1 MEKEAG
7 DMNVLKERLSAH
19 FDRIKRL
26 RDENDSL
33 SAESA
38 AATARAEEL
47 KLDRAAKAEELAA
60 ARSLVDEY
68 RKKYQSVVE
77 KISKGETDAETN
89 KRTLLEAMDKLA
101 DIKANMS
108 RLVAERNALSV
119 SIEET
124 SRRIEQISAQLEADK
139 AELDKVCATLIENA
153 ERKTALGEKL
163 QALYLRNNE
172 LNALA
177 TDTTDKIDKLNEK
190 FYTAQS
196 RRKDA

>member
-1 MEKEAG
+1 
-7 DMNVLKERLSAH
+7 
-19 FDRIKRL
+19 
-26 RDENDSL
+26 
-33 SAESA
+33 
-38 AATARAEEL
+38 
-47 KLDRAAKAEELAA
+47 
-60 ARSLVDEY
+60 
-68 RKKYQSVVE
+68 
-77 KISKGETDAETN
+77 
-89 KRTLLEAMDKLA
+89 MDKLA

-196 RRKDA
+196 RRKMLKELQQAYDGFAFSIRNLMNDARKNPELNSKIEGLVAQIISMDAKFETAIETALGSAMQNIVTKTEDDAST